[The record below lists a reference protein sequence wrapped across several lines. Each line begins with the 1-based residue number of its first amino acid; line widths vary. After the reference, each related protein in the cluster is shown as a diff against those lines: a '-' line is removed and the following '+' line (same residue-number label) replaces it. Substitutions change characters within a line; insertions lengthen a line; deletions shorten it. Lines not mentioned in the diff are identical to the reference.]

1 MGILTKNIEIK
12 ENLDE
17 YLFSLKDDDIKW
29 SIRENRHYADEFG
42 LQVSFKVNEE
52 DMQKAAKTPVAPRY
66 VQGVHT
72 YDMLKNP
79 SYADY
84 FQYVSCHNPN

>member
-42 LQVSFKVNEE
+42 L
-52 DMQKAAKTPVAPRY
+52 
-66 VQGVHT
+66 
-72 YDMLKNP
+72 
-79 SYADY
+79 
-84 FQYVSCHNPN
+84 